1 VRDARHRA
9 GVWSGVSQRIV
20 DVLGSDHAPHTAEEK
35 AKPYPTS
42 PSGMPGVQTL
52 LPIMLDHVDQ
62 GRLSLEHLVELTA
75 TGPARIFNTVRKG
88 RIAVGYDADLALVDL
103 TARREITRDWLAS
116 KAGWSPFEGM
126 ACTGWPVM
134 TLVRG
139 HTVARDG
146 ELVGEPQGK
155 PVGFLETLRESRS
168 GR

>member
-1 VRDARHRA
+1 
-9 GVWSGVSQRIV
+9 
-20 DVLGSDHAPHTAEEK
+20 
-35 AKPYPTS
+35 
-42 PSGMPGVQTL
+42 MPGVQTL

-103 TARREITRDWLAS
+103 YARREISRDWLAS

-139 HTVARDG
+139 QTVARDG

-155 PVGFLETLRESRS
+155 PVGFLETLRESR
-168 GR
+168 GAQ